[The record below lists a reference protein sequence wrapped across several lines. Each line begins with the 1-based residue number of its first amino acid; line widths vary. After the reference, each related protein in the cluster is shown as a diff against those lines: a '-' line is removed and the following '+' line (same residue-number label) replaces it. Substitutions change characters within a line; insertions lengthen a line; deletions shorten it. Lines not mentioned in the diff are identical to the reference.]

1 MKLVT
6 DNAFSKAWKKDC
18 PTCKGTILWFKDCCH
33 ECERTYS
40 RKELSIAMY
49 ETWIATHTKAESF
62 DGIARIVLEKLNSK
76 DGNTNM

>member
-6 DNAFSKAWKKDC
+6 DNAFTKAWKDDC
-18 PTCKGTILWFKDCCH
+18 PTCKNSKLWFRERCH

-40 RKELSIAMY
+40 RKELSMAMY

-62 DGIARIVLEKLNSK
+62 DGIARIVLAKLN
-76 DGNTNM
+76 GREPE